1 MLRLNARPPHPKTNG
16 LRRRGHYR
24 SGLAAC
30 GRGVLVFF
38 FTHLFYVRPLRGPS
52 AHALSPGNRL
62 RHATGKGGCS
72 EESAR
77 TSLRSGMSPSTLA
90 VPDKGRERRLAAKV
104 RAAAKARSADQ
115 RNTKAAVHAARWA
128 GRAARALLRA
138 RSLTNSAA
146 WGLQRPPT
154 SMPSTTNR
162 QRRPEASSGYAR
174 ALARSA
180 TRKAAPAVRPL
191 SRRGMPAAV
200 RGDTR
205 VVSTASCTPPH
216 KGRPLAMTSMRLSS
230 WRKRTTLRSR
240 TRACIAT
247 VAPASRHTLA
257 AARSSGPPRER
268 STPDR
273 GQAAR

>member
-1 MLRLNARPPHPKTNG
+1 
-16 LRRRGHYR
+16 
-24 SGLAAC
+24 
-30 GRGVLVFF
+30 
-38 FTHLFYVRPLRGPS
+38 
-52 AHALSPGNRL
+52 
-62 RHATGKGGCS
+62 
-72 EESAR
+72 
-77 TSLRSGMSPSTLA
+77 MSPSTLA

-180 TRKAAPAVRPL
+180 TRKAAPAARPL

-230 WRKRTTLRSR
+230 WRTGTTLRSR

-273 GQAAR
+273 GQAAM